1 MTDAS
6 SPALSPRAVRLTAA
20 LEDRPGNTISLTDLW
35 AVWAGV
41 DPSSAGRPDR
51 RKELAATIGELAEAA
66 IVSVSAT
73 QDQTASPALPTRLT
87 WTPRPA
93 TQSAAALARTVAWRP
108 ELSWVISARLTVGQV
123 ETLRKVNVWLR
134 DHGRATDVAP
144 LRERSLQVLGDEKA
158 LDRALTTGL
167 FADGRLALS
176 LLRTFRS
183 HPPLPS
189 RRVGSEPVLLVVENA
204 DTFHTLWTLLRDE
217 PGPVGQVAWGAGGA
231 FEASVVSVAGLAGIT
246 TIRYF
251 GDLDYDGLRIPHNAH
266 RRALTDNL
274 PAVQAA
280 EGLYELLLAAGVPQ
294 LGQPSQ
300 PAGSV
305 ESVTRWLDDDGPL
318 SRQAAALFASGGRI
332 PQETIGARLLAA
344 AGDWRQSLSP

>member
-1 MTDAS
+1 MNDTS
-6 SPALSPRAVRLTAA
+6 SAALSPRAVRLTAA

-35 AVWAGV
+35 TVWAEV
-41 DPSSAGRPDR
+41 DPSSAGRAER
-51 RKELAATIGELAEAA
+51 RTELAATIHELTEAG
-66 IVSVSAT
+66 IVSRSAT
-73 QDQTASPALPTRLT
+73 QDRTASPALPTRLT

-93 TQSAAALARTVAWRP
+93 TPSAAALARTVAWRP
-108 ELSWVISARLTVGQV
+108 ELSWVVSARLTVGQV

-134 DHGRATDVAP
+134 DHGRDTELAP

-167 FADGRLALS
+167 FTDGRLTLS

-189 RRVGSEPVLLVVENA
+189 RPLSNGPVLLVVENA
-204 DTFHTLWTLLRDE
+204 DTFHTLWTLLRDN

-231 FEASVVSVAGLAGIT
+231 FEASVVSVADLAGIT
-246 TIRYF
+246 TVRYF

-266 RRALTDNL
+266 RRALTENL

-280 EGLYELLLAAGVPQ
+280 DRLYEMLLAAGVPQ

-300 PAGSV
+300 PAENV
-305 ESVTRWLDDDGPL
+305 ETVTGWLDGGGPL
-318 SRQAAALFASGGRI
+318 SQQAAALFASCGRL

-344 AGDWRQSLSP
+344 AGDWRQWLAP